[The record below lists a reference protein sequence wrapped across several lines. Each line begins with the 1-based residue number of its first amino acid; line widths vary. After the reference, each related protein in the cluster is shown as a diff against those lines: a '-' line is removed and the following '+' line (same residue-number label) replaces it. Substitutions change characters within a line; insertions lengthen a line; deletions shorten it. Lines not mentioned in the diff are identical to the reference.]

1 MLRVKVKLKEY
12 SNLIQ
17 NIEQLLQEHN
27 ENEKI
32 KAELLLIK
40 ARVMEKLKNYNE
52 AAINYEQAAKYGSPE
67 INSLA
72 LFKLAKFRIRQKDFY
87 EALFDIK
94 RIPSPSNKKIKI
106 FTTLTDGVDSLLI
119 IDRFH
124 NKKKS

>member
-52 AAINYEQAAKYGSPE
+52 AAINYEQAAY
-67 INSLA
+67 
-72 LFKLAKFRIRQKDFY
+72 
-87 EALFDIK
+87 
-94 RIPSPSNKKIKI
+94 
-106 FTTLTDGVDSLLI
+106 
-119 IDRFH
+119 
-124 NKKKS
+124 